1 MSSTISQSQRIAS
14 LLLTKLPKF
23 VGDVEAG
30 GQCAGCQAGAK
41 PPSWA
46 HRVAQAELPRAGS
59 RETRSAPHTSLTA
72 PAKERINVM
81 GLRCCGERTVC
92 V

>member
-14 LLLTKLPKF
+14 LLLMKIPKF

-30 GQCAGCQAGAK
+30 GQRAGCQAQAK

-46 HRVAQAELPRAGS
+46 HRVAQKCRPLQSSPWQEEG
-59 RETRSAPHTSLTA
+59 
-72 PAKERINVM
+72 N
-81 GLRCCGERTVC
+81 
-92 V
+92 